1 VPISGCD
8 KFTGISNNEGD
19 RMNKRSQRRREV
31 ALANL
36 KKRLVEYEQAGS
48 EKIELTKKEIA
59 SLESKLGGLTRTR

>member
-1 VPISGCD
+1 
-8 KFTGISNNEGD
+8 
-19 RMNKRSQRRREV
+19 MNKRSQRRREV